1 MNPLGWGLLLAVL
14 LAGWAVLDGAVQGG
28 VQLVRPVGGRD
39 DARRRVVLA
48 SLAPILLLGE
58 VWLVAAAGVLLAAFG
73 HVEATLWRAGYP
85 LVVALIAAWAV
96 RDAALW
102 LRSRLHAPGWRRAW
116 DVAAQAASVA
126 LPASFGAL
134 AGIAWV
140 QLSAV
145 SPGVT
150 VGLTDVLA
158 AERGSAGTVVLLTL
172 GLPVLLAALW
182 AVAARVHG
190 GLVVGRRAPE
200 ALAAGARRRA
210 RTALVPAAGLAT
222 VGALGALGV
231 ATLGTT
237 SAVVGAVALLA
248 AAALA
253 LAARF
258 DLDRGQHRQPAV
270 RWAGPALVL
279 APVVATAAVVGPQVL
294 AMAAPAG
301 VLHDLTWPVLG
312 AFAAVLVAQT
322 VSWRVLL
329 RPLGPQ
335 TAVFL

>member
-1 MNPLGWGLLLAVL
+1 
-14 LAGWAVLDGAVQGG
+14 
-28 VQLVRPVGGRD
+28 
-39 DARRRVVLA
+39 
-48 SLAPILLLGE
+48 
-58 VWLVAAAGVLLAAFG
+58 
-73 HVEATLWRAGYP
+73 
-85 LVVALIAAWAV
+85 
-96 RDAALW
+96 
-102 LRSRLHAPGWRRAW
+102 
-116 DVAAQAASVA
+116 
-126 LPASFGAL
+126 
-134 AGIAWV
+134 
-140 QLSAV
+140 
-145 SPGVT
+145 
-150 VGLTDVLA
+150 
-158 AERGSAGTVVLLTL
+158 
-172 GLPVLLAALW
+172 
-182 AVAARVHG
+182 
-190 GLVVGRRAPE
+190 
-200 ALAAGARRRA
+200 
-210 RTALVPAAGLAT
+210 VPAAGLAT

-329 RPLGPQ
+329 RPLGPR